1 MADRLFAIGLGS
13 NVGDRLGYLCRAMA
27 LIDRVPHL
35 AVLAASHIH
44 ESAGWGREDLD
55 PFLNAVLVARSDRLT
70 AHEVLRQLR
79 RIEDRLGRQRTIK
92 WGPRTLDLDL
102 LAADD
107 EVQGGDELTLPHPWI
122 KDRPFVYLPL
132 REVEGFHPRWAVHA
146 LASQAGLQIEKDT
159 NRSDLG
165 LPAWSAAVVAPA
177 TAVAFPSPHVEAGE
191 LPSIQTVETAS
202 EEETHA
208 LALAI
213 ARFLLPGDTVAL
225 DAPMGSGK
233 SVFARGL
240 AHGLGITGPIQ
251 SPTYLLCR
259 AYETPTLTFEHWDFY
274 RLASEDDLESTGYFS
289 PQGPLLRVIEWAA
302 KFPAEVTAPTLSI
315 TIEPTGEN
323 GRRITFRPT
332 NGHVPYAIRAAC
344 ASLAKAGNPS

>member
-1 MADRLFAIGLGS
+1 VADRLFAIGLGS

-191 LPSIQTVETAS
+191 LPSLQTVETAS
-202 EEETHA
+202 RKRT
-208 LALAI
+208 
-213 ARFLLPGDTVAL
+213 RWP
-225 DAPMGSGK
+225 
-233 SVFARGL
+233 
-240 AHGLGITGPIQ
+240 
-251 SPTYLLCR
+251 SPSRASCCR
-259 AYETPTLTFEHWDFY
+259 ATPWRWTRPWGAASRSSRAASRTV
-274 RLASEDDLESTGYFS
+274 LASRGRSKARRTS
-289 PQGPLLRVIEWAA
+289 SA
-302 KFPAEVTAPTLSI
+302 APT
-315 TIEPTGEN
+315 
-323 GRRITFRPT
+323 RRR
-332 NGHVPYAIRAAC
+332 R
-344 ASLAKAGNPS
+344 